1 MSEMD
6 DTIVREFLVESY
18 ENLDQLDR
26 DLVLLEQDPGSRP
39 TLSSV
44 FRTIHTIK
52 GTCGFLGFTR
62 LESVTHR
69 GESLLSR
76 LRDGELTLTP
86 GITTVLLTMVDAV
99 RQMLAS
105 IERTRSD
112 GDRDHA
118 EVIEALERATAG
130 TPPARPAP
138 TPTPP
143 VPAEAAAPPPPAIS
157 AEAPVPPAP
166 AASAEAPAPAA
177 PVAGTPVTGTP
188 VAGHEGRPKQ
198 QGMFESLIQSG
209 RLDREQVELAARLQ
223 QAGDPRRLGE
233 ILVDMGALHPDDVL
247 QALRTQATQPA
258 SSAVQSS
265 VRVDVDLLEK
275 LMNRVGELVLARNQ
289 ILQLTATQGHE
300 ALQAAAQR
308 LSGITS
314 ELQEAIMKTRMQPIR
329 SLWNRL
335 PRVVRDAAAECAK
348 EVQLVM
354 EGAET
359 ELDRSVIEAIK
370 DPLTHLVRNAVD
382 HGVELPAE
390 RAASGKPT
398 QGRVLLRAFH
408 EGGLVMIEVSDD
420 GGGIPVDRVR
430 ARALERGLVTPGQ
443 AERMT
448 DAEWMNLIFVPG
460 FSTADAVTTISGR
473 GVGMDVVKSNLERIG
488 GTIEVQSRPGQGT
501 SMKIKIPLTLAII
514 PALCVTAG
522 GDDYAIPQANL
533 VELVRLEGQAARQ
546 GIERVQNAAVHRLR
560 GMLLPL
566 VFLSEWL
573 GVDSRDVAGSYTIAV
588 LQTDQRQFGLVVD
601 SVGESREIIVKPLGR
616 PVSQIPSYAGAT
628 ILGDGHVALILD
640 IHGIARSA
648 GIVVE
653 SGHTILSEAQ
663 LGGVDHENASSTA
676 RRLALLVFEV
686 RDDWRAAVPLRA
698 IARIEE
704 LDPAVVERI
713 GDRHVVQYRGEIM
726 PLVRLEHLLE
736 PGTSARRAPGSSGRP
751 IPVLVCVR
759 EGRSVG
765 LVVERVVDIEEHDAT
780 LLERPEHQGLVASLV
795 IGGRVTDVLDLEF
808 LLRSADPEALAS
820 PVPESSG
827 AGT

>member
-1 MSEMD
+1 
-6 DTIVREFLVESY
+6 
-18 ENLDQLDR
+18 
-26 DLVLLEQDPGSRP
+26 
-39 TLSSV
+39 
-44 FRTIHTIK
+44 
-52 GTCGFLGFTR
+52 
-62 LESVTHR
+62 
-69 GESLLSR
+69 
-76 LRDGELTLTP
+76 
-86 GITTVLLTMVDAV
+86 
-99 RQMLAS
+99 MLAS
-105 IERTRSD
+105 IERSRSD
-112 GDRDHA
+112 GDRDYV
-118 EVIEALERATAG
+118 EVIEALQNATAG
-130 TPPARPAP
+130 TLPAP
-138 TPTPP
+138 
-143 VPAEAAAPPPPAIS
+143 
-157 AEAPVPPAP
+157 PPAP
-166 AASAEAPAPAA
+166 APATSAQAPAAPAPATSA
-177 PVAGTPVTGTP
+177 QAPAVPAPPAEGPVAGTPV
-188 VAGHEGRPKQ
+188 AAHEGPPRP
-198 QGMFESLIQSG
+198 QGMFEVLIQSG

-233 ILVDMGALHPDDVL
+233 ILVDMGVLHPDDVL
-247 QALRTQATQPA
+247 QALKTQATQPA

-265 VRVDVDLLEK
+265 IRVDVDLLEK

-289 ILQLTATQGHE
+289 ILQLTATQDHE
-300 ALQAAAQR
+300 ALPAAAQR

-335 PRVVRDAAAECAK
+335 PRVVRDAAAGCGK
-348 EVQLVM
+348 EVHLAM

-390 RAASGKPT
+390 RVASGKPA
-398 QGRVLLRAFH
+398 QGRLLLRAFH

-420 GGGIPVDRVR
+420 GGGIPVERIR
-430 ARALERGLVTPGQ
+430 ARALERNLVNPAQ

-473 GVGMDVVKSNLERIG
+473 GVGMDVVRSNLERIG
-488 GTIEVQSRPGQGT
+488 GTIEVQSRPGLGT
-501 SMKIKIPLTLAII
+501 LMKIKIPLTLAII

-533 VELVRLEGQAARQ
+533 VELVRLEGQAARR
-546 GIERVQNAAVHRLR
+546 GIERVQNASVHRLR

-573 GVDSRDVAGSYTIAV
+573 GVESYDTAGSYTIAV
-588 LQTDQRQFGLVVD
+588 LQTDKRQFGLVVD
-601 SVGESREIIVKPLGR
+601 TVGESREIIVKPLGQ
-616 PVSQIPSYAGAT
+616 PVSQIPCYAGAT

-653 SGHTILSEAQ
+653 SGHAVVSESPLA
-663 LGGVDHENASSTA
+663 GMDHEVAPGAA
-676 RRLALLVFEV
+676 RRQALLVFEV
-686 RDDWRAAVPLRA
+686 RDDWRAAVPLRS
-698 IARIEE
+698 IARIEQ
-704 LDPAVVERI
+704 LDPASVERV
-713 GDRHVVQYRGEIM
+713 GDQHVVQYRGEIM
-726 PLVRLEHLLE
+726 PLLRLEHLLD
-736 PGTSARRAPGSSGRP
+736 PGTPAMRSPGSGNTD

-765 LVVERVVDIEEHDAT
+765 LVVDRVVDIEEHEAI
-780 LLERPEHQGLVASLV
+780 LLERNGRQGTIASLV
-795 IGGRVTDVLDLEF
+795 IGGRVTDVLDLES
-808 LLRSADPEALAS
+808 LLRGADPEALAP

-827 AGT
+827 AGA